1 MCVCCVC
8 AKSKD
13 KSAMA
18 SCQAKNAPNGSWGES
33 PSVKFVG
40 VDIPFVRIRTPQVT
54 LTGGK

>member
-1 MCVCCVC
+1 
-8 AKSKD
+8 
-13 KSAMA
+13 MA